1 MVDPGKLQPQSE
13 KLFPPSTQSD
23 GKPVSDV
30 ASVSRFACYDQGGEG
45 LDGRNRADGTAVKT
59 FEKIMKHLAD
69 RGQTQRWL
77 ARRLGV
83 DDKRISNWSKGI
95 GEPTGSQLWRIA
107 EEMGL
112 SIEYLANPD
121 ATRPPDPP
129 ITAEQRQIL
138 DLVRALGLKLDTA
151 LQRIAFDPGESPYG
165 SGYTRV
171 IGQSTGLPMSLQ
183 QSKQAE
189 KPTPK
194 KPSVKKRKRRPNN
207 SAR

>member
-1 MVDPGKLQPQSE
+1 VDE
-13 KLFPPSTQSD
+13 
-23 GKPVSDV
+23 
-30 ASVSRFACYDQGGEG
+30 
-45 LDGRNRADGTAVKT
+45 TAVKT
-59 FEKIMKHLAD
+59 FEKVLKHLAD

-151 LQRIAFDPGESPYG
+151 LQRIAFDPGESPFG
-165 SGYTRV
+165 TGYTRV
-171 IGQSTGLPMSLQ
+171 VGHSTGLPMSLQ
-183 QSKQAE
+183 KAKKEEEQAE
-189 KPTPK
+189 KPAPK
-194 KPSVKKRKRRPNN
+194 KPTVKKRKRKPNN

>member
-1 MVDPGKLQPQSE
+1 
-13 KLFPPSTQSD
+13 
-23 GKPVSDV
+23 
-30 ASVSRFACYDQGGEG
+30 
-45 LDGRNRADGTAVKT
+45 VKT
-59 FEKIMKHLAD
+59 FEKVLKHLAD

-183 QSKQAE
+183 RPKAE
-189 KPTPK
+189 PTPK